1 MSKEDIKPR
10 KTLVKAVYVVRDGSE
25 AEARKVGVQTAK
37 ASPAKKTAKAKK
49 PSAKSPKRKGR

>member
-25 AEARKVGVQTAK
+25 ARTVGVKTAK
-37 ASPAKKTAKAKK
+37 ASTAKKTAKAKK
-49 PSAKSPKRKGR
+49 PAAKTSKRKGK